1 MEISF
6 MDMARES
13 LRSIRRALVAAW
25 PDANGPRFTDL
36 VRAVDARGHEGI
48 GTPITDFGAA
58 IGRRFD
64 FQI

>member
-1 MEISF
+1 MKISF
-6 MDMARES
+6 WGMVRES
-13 LRSIRRALVAAW
+13 LRSIRQALVAAR
-25 PDANGPRFTDL
+25 PDANGPRFADV